1 MENIVFNVDLKGKIK
16 EFENMETN
24 KVKITKKLKF
34 YEFDDFLNVSDRIEE
49 YLSELTDE
57 IENFLTKDID
67 VQSINFLLYELL
79 INTYKHSKFKNAYVQ
94 IDIERNL
101 NIMIY
106 DDGIGIPGSFKE
118 ANIDFDNDGKAIFE
132 ALNGKTTDNEK
143 FNLHGR
149 GLNSTA
155 RITTLGFK
163 GEMVI
168 FSGNGACLVTEN
180 GIDIQKN
187 ENSINGTF
195 ISLQMNNRKIDNI
208 YEYLKYVRINQIK
221 EVENDQIRNN
231 S

>member
-1 MENIVFNVDLKGKIK
+1 MENTVFNEDIKGKIK
-16 EFENMETN
+16 ELKNMETN
-24 KVKITKKLKF
+24 KLKITKKLKF
-34 YEFDDFLNVSDRIEE
+34 YEFDDFLNVSDKIEE

-57 IENFLTKDID
+57 IENFLTNDID
-67 VQSINFLLYELL
+67 VQSINFLLYELI

-101 NIMIY
+101 NILIY

-118 ANIDFDNDGKAIFE
+118 ADMNFNNDGKAIFE
-132 ALNGKTTDNEK
+132 ALNGKTTDKEK

-163 GEMVI
+163 GEMLI
-168 FSGNGACLVTEN
+168 FSGNGICLVTEN
-180 GIDIQKN
+180 GIDIRMN

-195 ISLQMNNRKIDNI
+195 ISLHINNKKIDNI
-208 YEYLKYVRINQIK
+208 YEYLKYVKINQIK
-221 EVENDQIRNN
+221 GA
-231 S
+231 